1 MPSYRLAAQTG
12 TQFARS
18 RLSACPT
25 TVGSRETGVLSRTR
39 SFLMQNKHSA
49 DSIRAI
55 VYEVVMEPEWAP
67 SCSLIGQRVEEDN
80 LFHLGGSIKWQI
92 GAMVLA
98 VLNPERHDP
107 AASRLLM
114 LPDVAE
120 ALNPVVEEVRQRWE
134 EKADGGGNSCG
145 ETQECL

>member
-1 MPSYRLAAQTG
+1 
-12 TQFARS
+12 
-18 RLSACPT
+18 
-25 TVGSRETGVLSRTR
+25 
-39 SFLMQNKHSA
+39 MQNNHSA